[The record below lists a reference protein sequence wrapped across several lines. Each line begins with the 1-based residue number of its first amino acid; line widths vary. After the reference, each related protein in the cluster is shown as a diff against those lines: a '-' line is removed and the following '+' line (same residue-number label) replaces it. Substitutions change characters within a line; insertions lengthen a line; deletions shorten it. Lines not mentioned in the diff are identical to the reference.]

1 MSKNLVVK
9 ILMDAHD
16 KASGA
21 LGRIK
26 ASASG
31 LSKELTK
38 NSEELKALSRAQK
51 LVEDRVRLDAKIR
64 ETTREMN
71 ENRKAVSAL
80 NAEIKK
86 KRHRK

>member
-38 NSEELKALSRAQK
+38 TSEELKRESFSHWALLCPLPLL
-51 LVEDRVRLDAKIR
+51 LVHVK
-64 ETTREMN
+64 N
-71 ENRKAVSAL
+71 K
-80 NAEIKK
+80 
-86 KRHRK
+86 